1 MRKFTFTM
9 VLMLSIIF
17 ATAQKQSGVPCPVS
31 VVDYDGNSYN
41 TLYLGG
47 RCWMKEN
54 LRTTHYA
61 DGKEATGY
69 HANYNKD
76 NDATYGLLYSWKT
89 AKGFER
95 GKQGICPEGWYLP
108 SDWEWQQLEIA
119 AGLDEKEANDMGL
132 RGNFAPNIRNTT
144 GWRSQSADNLPSY
157 LQNDIPVR
165 ECLSCNTTGFSA
177 LPAGE
182 GDEYYFSRGAFFWTG
197 TEFDNSIALCRQ
209 VWYNSSMVYRKKA
222 KKDRHFSVRCVS
234 VLEEDDGKE
243 GVAYNSTN
251 ENEKASSES
260 GHLSSED
267 ETSEEEPV
275 IEKANT
281 SDTLAVYDNGFVLH
295 KLWTS
300 TANDNVVSVVM
311 SEPGEGVYRGL
322 LYLRNVK
329 QPTDILNSHSIDCQH
344 LAGGYE
350 RYDEEYGDYIE
361 RISYCSPSDW
371 GTIAKTWECPKWR
384 KITDEE
390 EKYDKRLYIVQQ
402 QQGIAYYYKTSFT
415 FYKDGTGYQTFT
427 VAPELIAQ
435 QIRTG
440 YSNGLSGDD
449 RRTGSSIR
457 GGYKFTIDGTAK
469 TKFKWEI
476 NKDHYLLAI
485 TYDSEPSVTTSAAMT
500 DKFENV
506 YPANRAQHIAQSK
519 KDLTTNPEV
528 REWKQ
533 KVAQGLKILA
543 QQGKFRLYE
552 IELISNHTLRLLPMW
567 VEDGEP
573 VPGET
578 WTDFFSKDA
587 ENFFIPNDEEF
598 MKLLDP
604 NTLVQYETAEQKSA
618 RLEEEKIRI
627 AEEQRIAEE
636 KRQEEQRIAEE
647 KKRVQESLSAI
658 TSTCTSVFEKLQKCI
673 SEKTGYYDFSTM
685 NDNIFN
691 HFDFSTL
698 LSAEETTPANKAT
711 VLQYKL
717 YPWLPLSNFHLD
729 SVEVNSSGN
738 VCAWNTLNR
747 KESPKNVFDTYLRL
761 RLVFDKDFTI
771 LTDSIQY
778 DTKLSRDNSEKKY
791 DLREQ
796 VMEKDQLLLGKK
808 KNVPFIVKA
817 YLNYQKANQISV
829 KKHYQQSD
837 PDIQLFTVYQDLYLA
852 IANLREH
859 SIEKQ
864 QFISAYAG
872 KTHADVVKVMES
884 FMKQKESEL
893 LPEKEIQDLIE
904 VLGVISDTEEACLDF
919 LMNRRIVEENH
930 QQILLKKK
938 TCKNIVAAYEKHFKL
953 LDQLWKPSEKTD
965 KLQVERKL
973 QCDVL
978 QLINGGDAAA
988 SDKTAK
994 SMKGASIE
1002 EIIKTLNQ

>member
-1 MRKFTFTM
+1 MKNFT
-9 VLMLSIIF
+9 IIF
-17 ATAQKQSGVPCPVS
+17 FLLLSELSLLAQNAPNNPCSVS
-31 VVDYDGNSYN
+31 VSDYDGHRYN
-41 TLYLGG
+41 TIYIGG

-61 DGKEATGY
+61 DGTKASY
-69 HANYNKD
+69 IHANYSKD
-76 NDATYGLLYSWKT
+76 NDSIYGLLYDWQT
-89 AKGFER
+89 VKGIER
-95 GKQGICPEGWYLP
+95 GKQGLCPNGWYLP
-108 SDWEWQQLEIA
+108 SDWEWQQMEID
-119 AGLDEKEANDMGL
+119 AGLEEKQANSMEG

-144 GWRSQSADNLPSY
+144 GWISESANNLPSY
-157 LQNDIPVR
+157 LQNDIPDYMKK
-165 ECLSCNTTGFSA
+165 CLSCNSSGFSA

-182 GDEYYFSRGAFFWTG
+182 GDEYDFSRGAFFWTG
-197 TEFDNSIALCRQ
+197 TEFDNSSALCRQ

-234 VLEEDDGKE
+234 MLEDEEKI
-243 GVAYNSTN
+243 AYNSTD
-251 ENEKASSES
+251 EKASSEL

-275 IEKANT
+275 FEKANT

-300 TANDNVVSVVM
+300 TVNNNIVSVVM

-322 LYLRNVK
+322 LYLRNVQ
-329 QPTDILNSHSIDCQH
+329 QPTDILHQSSIDCQH

-350 RYDEEYGDYIE
+350 RFDEEYGDYIE
-361 RISYCSPSDW
+361 RITYCSTSDW
-371 GTIAKTWECPKWR
+371 GTIAKTWECPTWQ

-402 QQGIAYYYKTSFT
+402 QQGLSYYYKTSISFN
-415 FYKDGTGYQTFT
+415 KDGTGYQTFT
-427 VAPELIAQ
+427 VAPEMIAQ

-440 YSNGLSGDD
+440 YSNGLSGED

-457 GGYKFTIDGTAK
+457 GGYKFTINGTAK

-519 KDLTTNPEV
+519 QDLSTNPEV
-528 REWKQ
+528 KEWNE

-552 IELISNHTLRLLPMW
+552 IELISNHTLRLLSMW
-567 VEDGEP
+567 VEGGEP

-587 ENFFIPNDEEF
+587 ENFFIPNEEEF

-618 RLEEEKIRI
+618 RQEEEKKRI
-627 AEEQRIAEE
+627 AEKQRIAEE
-636 KRQEEQRIAEE
+636 KRQEEIRIAEE
-647 KKRVQESLSAI
+647 KKRAQESLSAV
-658 TSTCTSVFEKLQKCI
+658 TTACTSVFKELQKCI

-691 HFDFSTL
+691 HFEFSTL
-698 LSAEETTPANKAT
+698 LSAEEATPANKAT
-711 VLQYKL
+711 ILQYKL

-729 SVEVNSSGN
+729 SVEVDLAGN
-738 VCAWNTLNR
+738 ICALNTLNR
-747 KESPKNVFDTYLRL
+747 KESPKNVFDTYLTL
-761 RLVFDKDFTI
+761 RLPFANNSTI
-771 LTDSIQY
+771 LTDSISYKTQ
-778 DTKLSRDNSEKKY
+778 LWQDNSEKKY
-791 DLREQ
+791 DMREQ
-796 VMEKDQLLLGKK
+796 MMVKDQLLLGNYKK
-808 KNVPFIVKA
+808 IAPFVVKA
-817 YLNYQKANQISV
+817 YLNYQKKHQISV
-829 KKHYQQSD
+829 KKHYLQSD

-864 QFISAYAG
+864 QFINAYAG
-872 KTHADVVKVMES
+872 KAHADVVKVLES

-904 VLGVISDTEEACLDF
+904 ILGVISDTEEACLDF
-919 LMNRRIVEENH
+919 LMNRRIIENNH
-930 QQILLKKK
+930 QQISAKKK
-938 TCKNIVAAYEKHFKL
+938 TCKYIVDAYEKHFKS
-953 LDQLWKPSEKTD
+953 LDQSWNPSEKQD
-965 KLQVERKL
+965 KLQAERKL
-973 QCDVL
+973 QCSVIAL
-978 QLINGGDAAA
+978 VNSNDAA
-988 SDKTAK
+988 SLDKTAK
-994 SMKGASIE
+994 SMKNASVE
-1002 EIIKTLNQ
+1002 EIIERFKF